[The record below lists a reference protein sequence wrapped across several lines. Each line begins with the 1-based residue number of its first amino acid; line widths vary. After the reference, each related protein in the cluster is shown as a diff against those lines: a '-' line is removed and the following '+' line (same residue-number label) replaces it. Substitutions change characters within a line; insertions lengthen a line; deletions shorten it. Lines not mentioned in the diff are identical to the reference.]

1 MGLPDQL
8 SVQNNSTQA
17 QEAVEALILLSTEM
31 LHWANEDKEWIEGK
45 K

>member
-1 MGLPDQL
+1 MDTIQRAAI
-8 SVQNNSTQA
+8 STQA